1 MSRTYRA
8 TLLMTTALSFLFCGV
23 AQASGLGTA
32 EAIEALQAQVDVL
45 QKQLTQLQKKQD
57 VRTSKVSSETQTK
70 TASKKEFFPGVSFTP
85 GGYLAAEAVWR
96 DKNQTT
102 GVGSNFNRGIPFYS
116 ERDAHH
122 DEFRGSVQSTR
133 LSLLAEG
140 KPTEDTSLDGYLEI
154 DFQGSATTSTGT
166 KTNSY
171 VPRLRHA
178 YMTLASEE
186 WGGYILA
193 GQAFSLATSFKSGL
207 TPRKESG
214 LKVIDASTAPGYVFT
229 RAPSLRV
236 VKSFADNKA
245 HLGLSFEGAYTY
257 TGGITTPTGVTISN
271 AGTGSFANN
280 NYSLE
285 YAPDVI
291 AKFAYD
297 SDYGHYEVFGLTRFF
312 RDIVGTS
319 NFHKNYAMGLGGGAS
334 AYVPLI
340 SKKLELVANFIGGRG
355 VGRYAV
361 TGMPDVAFTPSGDIK
376 PITQLAGS
384 IGLVGHPTPAWDI
397 YLYAGAEKVMRQD
410 YSDTSYG
417 YGSSL
422 IDNSGCYTQGG
433 TCTAQTEMVYQLTPG
448 FWTQLYK
455 GNVGTMKFG
464 AQYSY
469 TRRNAFS
476 GLNNQAPH
484 ADENTVMFSFRY
496 YPF

>member
-1 MSRTYRA
+1 
-8 TLLMTTALSFLFCGV
+8 
-23 AQASGLGTA
+23 
-32 EAIEALQAQVDVL
+32 
-45 QKQLTQLQKKQD
+45 
-57 VRTSKVSSETQTK
+57 
-70 TASKKEFFPGVSFTP
+70 
-85 GGYLAAEAVWR
+85 
-96 DKNQTT
+96 
-102 GVGSNFNRGIPFYS
+102 
-116 ERDAHH
+116 
-122 DEFRGSVQSTR
+122 
-133 LSLLAEG
+133 LAEG
-140 KPTEDTSLDGYLEI
+140 KPTDDTNLDAYLEV

-178 YMTLASEE
+178 YMTMESEE
-186 WGGYILA
+186 WGGYILV
-193 GQAFSLATSFKSGL
+193 GQAYSLATSYKSGL
-207 TPRKESG
+207 APRKESG
-214 LKVIDASTAPGYVFT
+214 LKVIDASTVPGYVYT
-229 RAPSLRV
+229 RSPSLRV
-236 VKSFADNKA
+236 VKSFADNRA

-271 AGTGSFANN
+271 AGAGSMANN

-319 NFHKNYAMGLGGGAS
+319 NFHKNYAMGLGAGAS
-334 AYVPLI
+334 AYVSLVP
-340 SKKLELVANFIGGRG
+340 KKLELVANVIGGRG
-355 VGRYAV
+355 VGRYASAS
-361 TGMPDVAFTPSGDIK
+361 MPDVAFTPSGDIK
-376 PITQLAGS
+376 PITQLVGS
-384 IGLVGHPTPAWDI
+384 VGLVGHPSPAWDI

-410 YSDTSYG
+410 YSDTTYG

-433 TCTAQTEMVYQLTPG
+433 TCSAQTEMVYQLTPG
-448 FWTQLYK
+448 FWAQFYK
-455 GNVGTMKFG
+455 GNMGTMKFG

-484 ADENTVMFSFRY
+484 ADENTVMVSFRY